1 MAAGARRRRALVAAS
16 LACLACLAVSGFA
29 APPTTS
35 PPNAAGSPVSAID
48 DAGNRVSLPSP
59 ARRIVSLAPHVTE
72 LLYAAGAGGRV
83 VGASDYSDYPPAA
96 RAIPSIGG
104 AASID
109 IERIVALRPDLIVAW
124 RGGNAPAQIAM
135 LRRLGLPVFESA
147 PQRLEDIASSIERLG
162 RLAGTPATADAAARA
177 FRARLRALAERY
189 RGRPPVT
196 VFYQVW
202 AEPLMTFGGDSLIST
217 TTRSCGGVNAFARL
231 AAPAPTVS
239 VEAVVARSPEAIFL
253 IGDGGNAP
261 DGWRRFPELPA
272 VARGNLFALSA
283 DWASRPGPRILDAAE
298 AICRD
303 LDLARSRRPARD

>member
-1 MAAGARRRRALVAAS
+1 MAAGARCRRALLAAS
-16 LACLACLAVSGFA
+16 LACLAVSGVA
-29 APPTTS
+29 APPGPS
-35 PPNAAGSPVSAID
+35 PSPAVRSPVSAID
-48 DAGNRVSLPSP
+48 DAGNRVSLPAP

-96 RAIPSIGG
+96 RAIPSVGG

-147 PQRLEDIASSIERLG
+147 PQRLEDIASSMERLG
-162 RLAGTPATADAAARA
+162 RLAGTPATAVAAARA
-177 FRARLRALAERY
+177 FRDRLHALAERY
-189 RGRPPVT
+189 RDRSPVT

-202 AEPLMTFGGDSLIST
+202 GEPLMTFGGDSLIAAAA
-217 TTRSCGGVNAFARL
+217 RSCGGVNAFAAL

-239 VEAVVARSPEAIFL
+239 VEAVVARNPEAIFL
-253 IGDGGNAP
+253 VGDGGNAP
-261 DGWRRFPELPA
+261 DGWRRFPDLPA
-272 VARGNLFALSA
+272 VARGNLFALPA